1 MAKKKVGFWQIG
13 TSYFIRT
20 VTHYL
25 VGILVG
31 VDEHELVL
39 DKAAWIADTGRYS
52 DAIKSGSFNEVEP
65 YVGHVAVGRGGII
78 DATEYP
84 FKLPLERK

>member
-1 MAKKKVGFWQIG
+1 MAKKRKKFWEPG
-13 TSYFIRT
+13 VSYFIRT

-25 VGILVG
+25 VGQLISI
-31 VDEHELVL
+31 DEHELVL

-52 DAIKSGSFNEVEP
+52 DAIKSGSFSEVEP
-65 YVGHVAVGRGGII
+65 YVGQVAVGRGAIV

-84 FKLPLERK
+84 FQLPLERK